1 MVKGKTKS
9 GIKFQIN
16 EAIKD
21 DARLL
26 YMLVQLRKDNVP
38 NEDKGTI
45 VFDML
50 TLIFGAD
57 GVMPF
62 MNAVAEKHGGV
73 CSTDSMVMEL
83 TEILDSINAKNS

>member
-1 MVKGKTKS
+1 MIKGKTKS

-16 EAIKD
+16 EAIKN

-26 YMLVQLRKDNVP
+26 FMLVQLRKDDVP
-38 NEDKGTI
+38 TEDKGTI
-45 VFDML
+45 VFDIL
-50 TLIFGAD
+50 TLIFGTD

-62 MNAVAEKHGGV
+62 MNAVAEKHDGI
-73 CSTDSMVMEL
+73 CSTESMLLEL

>member
-26 YMLVQLRKDNVP
+26 YMLVQLRSEEVST
-38 NEDKGTI
+38 EDKGKI
-45 VFDML
+45 VVDLL
-50 TLIFGAD
+50 TLVFGRD
-57 GVMPF
+57 GIMPF
-62 MNAVAEKHGGV
+62 MNAVAEKHDGV
-73 CSTDSMVMEL
+73 CTTEAMVTEL
-83 TEILDSINAKNS
+83 NEILESINAKNS